1 MTVTRSVEINN
12 DSGYLKIQD
21 YLDELGPQLRVE
33 MMDGDVQTIQYFDL
47 EVFDKF
53 MDHLKFLVDNMIINN
68 S

>member
-21 YLDELGPQLRVE
+21 YLDEMVPQIRVE